1 MPKVI
6 DDSLFTIYS
15 TAVGLSMFSSGL
27 SILDRLD

>member
-6 DDSLFTIYS
+6 DNSLLTIYS

-27 SILDRLD
+27 YIFVLD